1 MPRLVATSLAYQY
14 PKKVEIREHLL
25 ITGTALKRWFMAQTY
40 DALAVGLLWLV
51 GLLLLG
57 VPLAPMWALLGTL
70 LQFLPHLGTMLAL
83 VGPAVTAAIAS
94 GPEGLLYVVILYA
107 LIVAIDGLL
116 LQPYLMKRTAR
127 NPYLG
132 FHTHSSG
139 SGYFP
144 ECLGGLA
151 LDSAPRSDLCVPV
164 TFPNAR
170 VGCEPVQLGGRGS
183 HQLGEGGLHAVSG
196 GGGNSVRPHRFRQ
209 VGSQPDKRHAPRG
222 AGCVFQS
229 PSRQPALGQTHCGP
243 HSPGQSL
250 YGECRGAPGIEQ

>member
-94 GPEGLLYVVILYA
+94 GLEGLLYVVILYA

-127 NPYLG
+127 IPIWASILTPLVLG
-132 FHTHSSG
+132 IFLNVWGVLLSI
-139 SGYFP
+139 P
-144 ECLGGLA
+144 LLA
-151 LDSAPRSDLCVPV
+151 VIYAYRS
-164 TFPNAR
+164 
-170 VGCEPVQLGGRGS
+170 
-183 HQLGEGGLHAVSG
+183 
-196 GGGNSVRPHRFRQ
+196 RFRTL
-209 VGSQPDKRHAPRG
+209 V
-222 AGCVFQS
+222 
-229 PSRQPALGQTHCGP
+229 
-243 HSPGQSL
+243 
-250 YGECRGAPGIEQ
+250 